1 MDYMN
6 DLMDSWGFEFKQFF
20 AQYGTS
26 AIWRSNYKDIDSET
40 GNAIYEY
47 YDKPIKIIYNVKNPG
62 GIMQTKNARLPIDTV
77 KVAALEELK
86 NDDILVIDGVHW
98 VVENSTTTLKYNN
111 PDKMIYTYATLKK
124 KVDSSGSQY

>member
-26 AIWRSNYKDIDSET
+26 AIWRSNYKDTDSET

>member
-20 AQYGTS
+20 DQYGS
-26 AIWRSNYKDIDSET
+26 QAIWRSNYKDIDSET

-47 YDKPIKIIYNVKNPG
+47 YDKPIKVIYNVKNPG

-86 NDDILVIDGVHW
+86 NDDILVIDGEHW

>member
-6 DLMDSWGFEFKQFF
+6 DLMDSWGFEFKQFMN
-20 AQYGTS
+20 QYGTP

-40 GNAIYEY
+40 GSAIYEF
-47 YDKPIKIIYNVKNPG
+47 YDKPIKIIYNTTNPG

-86 NDDILVIDGVHW
+86 NDDIIVIDGVHW

>member
-6 DLMDSWGFEFKQFF
+6 DLIDDWGFEFKQFF
-20 AQYGTS
+20 EQYGAP
-26 AIWRSNYKDIDSET
+26 AIWRSNRKDFDSET
-40 GNAIYEY
+40 GNAISEY
-47 YDKPIKIIYNVKNPG
+47 YDKPIKIIYNVTNPG
-62 GIMQTKNARLPIDTV
+62 GIMQTKNARLPADKV
-77 KVAALEELK
+77 KVAALEELQ

-98 VVENSTTTLKYNN
+98 LVENSNTTLKYNN

>member
-6 DLMDSWGFEFKQFF
+6 DLMDDWGFEFRQFF
-20 AQYGTS
+20 EQYGAP
-26 AIWRSNYKDIDSET
+26 AIWRSNRKDIDSET

-47 YDKPIKIIYNVKNPG
+47 YDKPIKIIYNVTNPG
-62 GIMQTKNARLPIDTV
+62 GIMQTKNARLPADKV
-77 KVAALEELK
+77 KVAALEELQ

-98 VVENSTTTLKYNN
+98 LVENSNTTLKYNN
-111 PDKMIYTYATLKK
+111 PDKMIYTFATLKK